1 MKVSG
6 KTKVCTLIGDPV
18 EHSLSPL
25 IHNAAFEY
33 LGLDY
38 IYVAFTVKKEG
49 LRDAISGVRGLGI
62 YGVNV
67 TMPHKTEVIQ
77 YLDVLDET
85 AKNVGSVNTI
95 LNRDG
100 KLIGYTTDGAGTVNA
115 LRYYGVDP
123 SGKKVVILGA
133 GGSSRSISFTL
144 AGMTKELVILN
155 RTLEKAERLRKDLSQ
170 TSGIT
175 SRIVAA
181 ELNSEAL
188 KRELSDA
195 DILINATSVGMKNAD
210 ETPVP
215 SSLLKPH
222 LVVFDLVYDPIETR
236 LLREARIV
244 GAKTVDGLAMLI
256 HQGAASF
263 EIWSGMEA
271 PVDLMFRVAMERL
284 REAGKTVS
292 GA

>member
-38 IYVAFTVKKEG
+38 IYLAFTVKKEG

-100 KLIGYTTDGAGTVNA
+100 KLIGYTTDGAGAVNA

-123 SGKKVVILGA
+123 TGKKVVILGA

-144 AGMTKELVILN
+144 ARMTKELVILN
-155 RTLEKAERLRKDLSQ
+155 RTLEKAERLRKDLSES
-170 TSGIT
+170 SGIT

-181 ELNSEAL
+181 ELNNEAL

-292 GA
+292 EA